1 MPAALVVCNDTFAY
15 ICGFFWGRTPL
26 IQLSPK
32 KTVEG
37 FVGGFIWTLILGF
50 GVKIFYYYYYYYKA

>member
-15 ICGFFWGRTPL
+15 ICGFFFGRTPL

-37 FVGGFIWTLILGF
+37 FVGAFVCTVIAGFF
-50 GVKIFYYYYYYYKA
+50 VRMDHMF